1 MIKLILLDVDGTL
14 TDGGIYYGNNGE
26 ELKKFNAKD
35 GYAIFNVQKLGIDV
49 GIITGRKAFLL
60 EKRAN
65 ELGIKHLY
73 QGVKDKPKILKE
85 IIEKTELSID
95 EIAYIGDDLNDYH
108 IMSLLKCTGAPNDAV
123 QEIKEIASY
132 ITNRKGG
139 EGSVR
144 EFIEYILKKENKWEE
159 FLKLI

>member
-35 GYAIFNVQKLGIDV
+35 GYVIFNVQKLGIEV
-49 GIITGRKAFLL
+49 GIITGREAFLL
-60 EKRAN
+60 EKRSK

-73 QGVKDKPKILKE
+73 QGVKNKPKVLQE
-85 IIEKTELSID
+85 IINKTGLSYD

-108 IMSLLKCTGAPNDAV
+108 IMKLLKDTGAPSDAV
-123 QEIKEIASY
+123 QEIKEITSY
-132 ITNRKGG
+132 ITTKKGG
-139 EGSVR
+139 DGAVR
-144 EFIEYILKKENKWEE
+144 EFIEYLLKKYNKWDD